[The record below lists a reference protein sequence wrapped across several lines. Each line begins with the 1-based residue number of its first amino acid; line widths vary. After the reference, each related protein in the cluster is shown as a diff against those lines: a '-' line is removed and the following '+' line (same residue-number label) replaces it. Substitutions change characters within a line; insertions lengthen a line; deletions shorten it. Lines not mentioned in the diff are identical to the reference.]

1 MNDFDLATTKV
12 GNRFDLV
19 LVASERLREVH
30 RARKLKDEEVGTYD
44 IVQRKREPTMFY
56 TVMKEIED
64 GKVGREYLQKVKS
77 RGRRQRPKFD
87 ELK

>member
-1 MNDFDLATTKV
+1 MNDIDLATKNI

-44 IVQRKREPTMFY
+44 IVQRKREPTMNF
-56 TVMKEIED
+56 TTMQEIEQ
-64 GKVGREYLQKVKS
+64 GKIGREYLHKVKA

-87 ELK
+87 EVK

>member
-1 MNDFDLATTKV
+1 MNDIDLATTKV

-19 LVASERLREVH
+19 LVSSERLREVH

-44 IVQRKREPTMFY
+44 IVQRKREPTMNF
-56 TVMKEIED
+56 TVMQEIEQ
-64 GKVGREYLQKVKS
+64 GKIGREYLHKVKA

-87 ELK
+87 EVK